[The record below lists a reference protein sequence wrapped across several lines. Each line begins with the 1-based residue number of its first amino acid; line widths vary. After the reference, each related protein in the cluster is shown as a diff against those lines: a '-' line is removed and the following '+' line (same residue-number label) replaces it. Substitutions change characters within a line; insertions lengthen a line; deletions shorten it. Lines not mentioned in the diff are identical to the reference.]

1 MKRFE
6 PIPDHFVQALKFEGI
21 ASESIAYHKIE
32 IDWYIAFL
40 TAR

>member
-1 MKRFE
+1 MERFE
-6 PIPDHFVQALKFEGI
+6 PVSNHFVHPFKADGI
-21 ASESIAYHKIE
+21 ASDSSAYHKIE

>member
-1 MKRFE
+1 MEWFK
-6 PIPDHFVQALKFEGI
+6 PISNHFVQALKADGI
-21 ASESIAYHKIE
+21 ASDSSAYHKIE

>member
-6 PIPDHFVQALKFEGI
+6 PIPNHFVQALKADGI
-21 ASESIAYHKIE
+21 ASDSSAYHKIE